1 MGCAPRSVPQAL
13 SSLMKWRK
21 SMRDSAE
28 IAACASMNVPLK
40 PFPWKGEAADQRPE
54 GPPRRRPD
62 LHLHTHRIRYRKCRP
77 RFNKPAFNR
86 TAGGMVFWIGFLIIW
101 GVLPIRAGARDAAG
115 EKAVARAVVE
125 AEAVAERGGG
135 HKGIFLRAGVDSR
148 QWNLISGCL
157 P

>member
-1 MGCAPRSVPQAL
+1 
-13 SSLMKWRK
+13 
-21 SMRDSAE
+21 
-28 IAACASMNVPLK
+28 
-40 PFPWKGEAADQRPE
+40 
-54 GPPRRRPD
+54 
-62 LHLHTHRIRYRKCRP
+62 
-77 RFNKPAFNR
+77 
-86 TAGGMVFWIGFLIIW
+86 MVFWIGFLIFW